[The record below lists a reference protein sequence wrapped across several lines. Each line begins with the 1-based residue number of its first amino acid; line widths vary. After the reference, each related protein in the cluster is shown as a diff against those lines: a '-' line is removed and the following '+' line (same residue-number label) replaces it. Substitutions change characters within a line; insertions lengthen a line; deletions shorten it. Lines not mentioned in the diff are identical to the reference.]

1 MDSLPQD
8 VDGVESVEVLRR
20 FRREVYTCLD
30 ARADA
35 LFGLADAVLCAVG
48 PVRSLPELSLELE
61 HRRGHGGLYDG
72 LNAGRIEFAR
82 VRR

>member
-8 VDGVESVEVLRR
+8 VDGIESVEVLCR

-35 LFGLADAVLCAVG
+35 LFGLADAVLCAAG
-48 PVRSLPELSLELE
+48 PVRSLPELS
-61 HRRGHGGLYDG
+61 RSRSIVADTAVCMTG
-72 LNAGRIEFAR
+72 
-82 VRR
+82 